1 MVPDHRNKGEYKM
14 ARDTLHTKCRLCRRE
29 GVKLYLK
36 GARCLSSKCPIEKK
50 GAVPPGMH
58 GLKRASRQSS
68 YGIQLRAKQKVKRF
82 YGVLERQMKR
92 YYLQAKDME
101 GLLGHN
107 LLIQLEIRLDNVVCI
122 AGLAKSRSAAKQ
134 LISHRKVIVNG
145 KILNVSSYQ
154 IKVND
159 VVSLKP
165 VKKMADMDINATDKD
180 FKAPPWM
187 ELDKA
192 QYSVKIINMPKRQD
206 IPQDFEENLIIEYYS
221 R

>member
-1 MVPDHRNKGEYKM
+1 M

-36 GARCLSSKCPIEKK
+36 GIRCYSSKCPIEKK

-58 GLKRASRQSS
+58 GLKRASRPSA

-82 YGVLERQMKR
+82 YGVLERQMKN
-92 YYLQAKDME
+92 YFLSAKDMT
-101 GLLGHN
+101 GLLGEN
-107 LLIQLEIRLDNVVCI
+107 LLIQLETRLDNVLTQ
-122 AGLAKSRSAAKQ
+122 AGLATSRSAAKQ
-134 LISHRKVIVNG
+134 LISHKKVQVNG
-145 KILNVSSYQ
+145 KILNISSYQ
-154 IKVND
+154 VNVGD
-159 VVSLKP
+159 IISLKAD
-165 VKKMADMDINATDKD
+165 KKLKDMDIKATEKD
-180 FKAPPWM
+180 FKAPIWM

-192 QYSVKIINMPKRQD
+192 TYTVKIINLPRRKD

>member
-1 MVPDHRNKGEYKM
+1 M

-36 GARCLSSKCPIEKK
+36 GIRCYSSKCPIEKK

-58 GLKRASRQSS
+58 GLKRASRPSA

-82 YGVLERQMKR
+82 YGVLERQMKN
-92 YYLQAKDME
+92 YFLSAKDMT
-101 GLLGHN
+101 GLLGEN
-107 LLIQLEIRLDNVVCI
+107 LLIQLETRLDNVLAQ
-122 AGLAKSRSAAKQ
+122 AGLAASRSAAKQ
-134 LISHRKVIVNG
+134 LISHKKVQVNG
-145 KILNVSSYQ
+145 KILNISSYQ
-154 IKVND
+154 VNVGD
-159 VVSLKP
+159 IISLKAD
-165 VKKMADMDINATDKD
+165 KKLKDMDIKATEKD
-180 FKAPPWM
+180 FKAPIWM

-192 QYSVKIINMPKRQD
+192 TYTVKIINLPKRKD

>member
-1 MVPDHRNKGEYKM
+1 M

-36 GARCLSSKCPIEKK
+36 GARCYSSKCPIEKK

-58 GLKRASRQSS
+58 GLKRASRPSA

-82 YGVLERQMKR
+82 YGVLERQMKN
-92 YYLQAKDME
+92 YFLSAKDMT
-101 GLLGHN
+101 GLLGEN
-107 LLIQLEIRLDNVVCI
+107 LLIQLETRLDNVLTQ
-122 AGLAKSRSAAKQ
+122 AGLAASRSAAKQ
-134 LISHRKVIVNG
+134 LISHKKVQVNG
-145 KILNVSSYQ
+145 KILNISSYQ
-154 IKVND
+154 VALGD
-159 VVSLKP
+159 VICLKAD
-165 VKKMADMDINATDKD
+165 KKLASRDIIANQKD
-180 FKAPPWM
+180 FKAPLWM

-192 QYSVKIINMPKRQD
+192 TYTVKIINLPKRKD